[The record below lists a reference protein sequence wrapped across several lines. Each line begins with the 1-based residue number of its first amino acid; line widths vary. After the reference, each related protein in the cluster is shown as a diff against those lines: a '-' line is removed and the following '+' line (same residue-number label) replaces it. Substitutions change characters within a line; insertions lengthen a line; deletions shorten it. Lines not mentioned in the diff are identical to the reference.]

1 MLGGEASA
9 TTPARMMERSM
20 TPRPKIATLVLAT
33 LALMLAAACATTNAP
48 APPNERLLSE
58 AGFKSI
64 PATTPQQQ
72 QHLQALP
79 PGTLTEWQQTGKHYY
94 VYPDVAANKL
104 YVGTPKEYQAYLGLR
119 TKNGLANPAPANTT
133 TADMRSYLKQD
144 AAMQK
149 ADALDAQ
156 IPPWA
161 IWPDFANLGWIP

>member
-1 MLGGEASA
+1 ML
-9 TTPARMMERSM
+9 M
-20 TPRPKIATLVLAT
+20 TPRSHIAALT
-33 LALMLAAACATTNAP
+33 LAALTLMLAAACATVSAP
-48 APPNERLLSE
+48 APPNERLLTE
-58 AGFKSI
+58 AGFKTV
-64 PATTPQQQ
+64 PATTQQQ
-72 QHLQALP
+72 REHLQTLP
-79 PGTLTEWQQTGKHYY
+79 PGTLTEWQQTGRHYY

-104 YVGTPKEYQAYLGLR
+104 YVGTPKEYQAYLALR
-119 TKNGLANPAPANTT
+119 TKGGMSNPTLTNTT